1 MKELN
6 GNGSIWQKIEYV
18 GRISLAGT
26 TGEDADDACL
36 VVSDDG
42 PRIPRGRE
50 SAVLVAARVNGNLHG
65 HPAIAPV
72 IAVFPD
78 EGFDGATATDG
89 ESGGVAVR
97 VEHGWV
103 A

>member
-26 TGEDADDACL
+26 DACL

-72 IAVFPD
+72 IAVFAD
-78 EGFDGATATDG
+78 EGFDGATAT
-89 ESGGVAVR
+89 ES
-97 VEHGWV
+97 W
-103 A
+103 